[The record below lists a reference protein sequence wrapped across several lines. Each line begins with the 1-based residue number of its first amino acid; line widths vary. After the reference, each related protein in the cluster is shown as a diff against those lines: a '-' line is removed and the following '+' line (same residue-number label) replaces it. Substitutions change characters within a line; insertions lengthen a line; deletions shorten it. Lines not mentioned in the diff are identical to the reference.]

1 MANRGLF
8 MNVKRF
14 RIVISIFIFASMLLL
29 LSLGTMIYCTTLSRT
44 IALENFYT
52 DDKTYFKIKD
62 NDENE
67 RRTDSAFKMID
78 NRLNSNIINHKATVG
93 HDILQLTAHEM
104 DTLPPAEKWL
114 LVLNID
120 HTSQQKSPRLF
131 TRSIWKRAEASDKL
145 QKCLTISLQ
154 LINLGNYAIQIMK
167 FNTLIWYNVANI
179 LLGISIQYFFGHLIA
194 FNLLLEKSI
203 FSEWLL
209 FIVKVDGK
217 QIHLWFIA
225 DCPGVSFLDA
235 ERFQRIPGH
244 TACILIG
251 AMCSIIWKIYLYLT
265 LVYYLQS
272 QVQWLETGLPP
283 WPFTRWT
290 FKGW

>member
-1 MANRGLF
+1 
-8 MNVKRF
+8 
-14 RIVISIFIFASMLLL
+14 
-29 LSLGTMIYCTTLSRT
+29 MIYCTTLSRT

-167 FNTLIWYNVANI
+167 FNTLI
-179 LLGISIQYFFGHLIA
+179 
-194 FNLLLEKSI
+194 
-203 FSEWLL
+203 
-209 FIVKVDGK
+209 
-217 QIHLWFIA
+217 
-225 DCPGVSFLDA
+225 
-235 ERFQRIPGH
+235 
-244 TACILIG
+244 
-251 AMCSIIWKIYLYLT
+251 
-265 LVYYLQS
+265 
-272 QVQWLETGLPP
+272 
-283 WPFTRWT
+283 
-290 FKGW
+290 